1 MYKILERQDLAA
13 NIHQF
18 RIEAANIAR
27 KARAGQFVI
36 LRVDETGERI
46 PLTIADWDREAGSVS
61 IIFYEAGRTTRKL
74 AALKEGDS
82 IANFV
87 GPMGCPTEIENFGS
101 VVCVALGYS
110 IATIIPIARALKEA
124 GNRVVSL
131 IWATNHNAL
140 FGEESLKKFS
150 DRLVVVTGD
159 GSSGQEGFILDSLK
173 TILASRKVNRVF
185 TAGPACVMKL
195 VAATTKPFAV
205 KTIASLNPIMV
216 DGTGMCGCCRV
227 IIGGETK
234 FACVDGPG
242 FDAHQVDWDWLLARR
257 CTYSG
262 GQQPWLQYQCY
273 YCAQW

>member
-1 MYKILERQDLAA
+1 MP

-18 RIEAANIAR
+18 KIEAPGIAR

-46 PLTIADWDREAGSVS
+46 PLTIAGWDREAGSVT
-61 IIFYEAGRTTRKL
+61 IIFYQAGRTTAKL
-74 AALKEGDS
+74 AALREGDS
-82 IANFV
+82 IANFA
-87 GPMGCPTEIENFGS
+87 GPMGCPTEIENFGT

-110 IATIIPIARALKEA
+110 IASIIPIARALKEA
-124 GNRVVSL
+124 GNRVISL
-131 IWATNHNAL
+131 IWATNRDAL
-140 FGEESLKKFS
+140 FGEESLKQVS
-150 DRLVVVTGD
+150 DQLAVVTGD
-159 GSSGQEGFILDSLK
+159 GSSGRQGFVIGSLK
-173 TILASRKVNRVF
+173 EILAEEEINRVF
-185 TAGPACVMKL
+185 IAGPACVMKL
-195 VAATTKPFAV
+195 IAAATRPFGV

-227 IIGGETK
+227 IIDGETK

-257 CTYSG
+257 CTYAG
-262 GQQPWLQYQCY
+262 GEQPWLQYQCY